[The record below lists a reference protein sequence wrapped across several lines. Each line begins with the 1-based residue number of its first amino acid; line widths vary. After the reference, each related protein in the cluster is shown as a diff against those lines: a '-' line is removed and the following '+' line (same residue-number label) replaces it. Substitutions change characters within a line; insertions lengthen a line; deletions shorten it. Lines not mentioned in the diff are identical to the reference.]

1 MDVTVQLAA
10 YTTERLLAAPWITR
24 TPGIIIQGELLH
36 KLAAAAAAD
45 LSPYPCARSKV
56 VSLVV

>member
-24 TPGIIIQGELLH
+24 TPGVIIQGESPRELT
-36 KLAAAAAAD
+36 AAAD
-45 LSPYPCARSKV
+45 FSPYPLSRSKV
-56 VSLVV
+56 VSLVVR